1 MQLIR
6 LPPFSILLQG
16 RGLITNFLPSIF
28 PVCPWKQFLCSSKIH
43 VSSGPLLGAE
53 NTPFLYLVEESPI
66 CGYQYFNNPHLLL
79 LVLSWRGKS
88 SALQKN
94 NFPAWSVSIVQVHR
108 DQLQTTGPCDS
119 CGFMLDLFA
128 SEVSLGLFYC
138 LVALLSRI
146 FFEHFH
152 LDEKKWRFF
161 FLKNR
166 RSTKTLKYKLR
177 IIYSISSFVVVSAF
191 PGIGKLRNG
200 IYQHEVTSES
210 PVRSL
215 SLICK

>member
-16 RGLITNFLPSIF
+16 RGFITNFLPSVF

-66 CGYQYFNNPHLLL
+66 CGYQYSNNPHLLL

-88 SALQKN
+88 SALQTTLSCMVSQYSAGTQR
-94 NFPAWSVSIVQVHR
+94 PAPDYRATW
-108 DQLQTTGPCDS
+108 QLWLYAGSFCIR
-119 CGFMLDLFA
+119 GIFR
-128 SEVSLGLFYC
+128 LFYC
-138 LVALLSRI
+138 FVVLLRRI

-152 LDEKKWRFF
+152 LDEKNEGSFF
-161 FLKNR
+161 SRIEEVR
-166 RSTKTLKYKLR
+166 R
-177 IIYSISSFVVVSAF
+177 
-191 PGIGKLRNG
+191 
-200 IYQHEVTSES
+200 H
-210 PVRSL
+210 
-215 SLICK
+215 